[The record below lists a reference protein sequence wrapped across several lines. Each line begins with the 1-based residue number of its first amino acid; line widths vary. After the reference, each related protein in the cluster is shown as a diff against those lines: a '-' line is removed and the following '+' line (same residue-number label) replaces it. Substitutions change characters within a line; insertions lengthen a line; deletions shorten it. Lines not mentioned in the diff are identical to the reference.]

1 MPTKAKQDKILS
13 SLALATHMV
22 TETDSPYYRE
32 TKHLYDNSLFLSYS
46 SHRYRNRQ
54 KDRKEMDEIYRF
66 GTTVFL
72 HLLSGLRCEYSIH
85 EFYYGGEEYKLNKLF
100 VITND
105 NEPMDVSDVDFEKNI
120 VVTTK
125 GNISFDLLKKY
136 VGELD

>member
-1 MPTKAKQDKILS
+1 MSSKGKQDKILS
-13 SLALATHMV
+13 PLALAAHMV
-22 TETDSPYYRE
+22 TETDSPYYWE

-46 SHRYRNRQ
+46 SHLYKNRE
-54 KDRKEMDEIYRF
+54 KGRKEMDDIYRF

-85 EFYYGGEEYKLNKLF
+85 EFYFGGEEYKLNKLF
-100 VITND
+100 VITKD
-105 NEPMDVSDVDFEKNI
+105 NEPMNVFDVDFEKNI

-125 GNISFDLLKKY
+125 GSISFDLLKKY